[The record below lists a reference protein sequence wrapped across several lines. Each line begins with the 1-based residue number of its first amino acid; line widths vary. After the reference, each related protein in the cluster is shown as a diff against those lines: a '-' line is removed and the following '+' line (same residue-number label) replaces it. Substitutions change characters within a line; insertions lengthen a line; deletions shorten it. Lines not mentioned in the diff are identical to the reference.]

1 MTYSVPGA
9 AILQDDMLTRG
20 VLLRRI
26 IAWLIDLAL
35 LGAVAGMLVSSI
47 LAMGFL
53 TLGLA
58 WTALP
63 LVPMLPALYGIL
75 MVASPMQAT
84 IGQAVKGLVVVR
96 DIDLGPPTL
105 AQSIVCTLIYLA
117 TMAVGVVWV
126 AIALVTTRR
135 RTLHDLLSG
144 LVVVRRRAFNALS
157 TPPGWNATGPGYYG
171 RP

>member
-63 LVPMLPALYGIL
+63 LVPMLPLPETTCPPWGAAHRPPLPLARPASSAALRRG
-75 MVASPMQAT
+75 VALLLPRPRVSSDAT
-84 IGQAVKGLVVVR
+84 TQ
-96 DIDLGPPTL
+96 
-105 AQSIVCTLIYLA
+105 
-117 TMAVGVVWV
+117 VWCS
-126 AIALVTTRR
+126 ALQTRR
-135 RTLHDLLSG
+135 
-144 LVVVRRRAFNALS
+144 
-157 TPPGWNATGPGYYG
+157 
-171 RP
+171 